1 MSTTG
6 KEFLEELS
14 ALHEVAMSL
23 TERYVHMRK
32 LLDKVLKWYTK
43 NENLQFPDLYSRL
56 VFACEHGHFSAR
68 EQLDIH
74 MMRKNAHLVLL
85 EKLEPTEKIY
95 LHDLTA
101 LAQTIGKLTATGIPL
116 KIRELLIDY
125 QQAREEEKTYVP
137 ESETIVLIRFYVQ
150 NIEEGYFQG
159 QADEVDT
166 LSCKVLY
173 DSVNSPFRESLRLVR
188 PGQVMHLLDCQV
200 MGNEITPQIFITD
213 PDYLLDI
220 SSVAE
225 CIREY
230 GMHPYFYYLNR
241 LQTKET
247 STPILIGNMA
257 NHFLDVFVNAPREQT
272 ISFNDTMKDIFKMY
286 PFDISVN
293 AELDDTERKTR
304 FFDDSRKQFEHIQ
317 HVVREVFPQQHINVE
332 KAVLEPSFICA
343 QLGIQGRLDFL
354 SVSGDNTV
362 VIELKSGKAPFPETR
377 TELVADN
384 HRAQLFLYQ
393 IVIQKVL
400 GIKFKD
406 IHSYLLYSRYADPKA
421 NLRMVKPFLDGVK
434 TVLDIRNQIVALE
447 RRSAEDEQYFEK
459 MMQHLSPGILINRS
473 GQSEKFL
480 QQFIVPQIE
489 AFKKPFQEASAIE
502 RAYFYSFYHFVA
514 KEQFIAKAGVTH
526 YEQSAGHSSVW
537 LSGVDEK
544 LESGEILLD
553 LEIAENLSDHPLP
566 AIRLNIPEYDDNFL
580 PNFRKGDIV
589 ILYQRNTPDDNVTN
603 KQVFRGSIIK
613 ISHEE
618 VTIRLRNRQSNTQFL
633 PEDSLYAIEH
643 DFMDASFGSMYRG
656 LYCFLNANQER
667 KDLLMHQRALQINI
681 SITINKEHLNN
692 DIQNII
698 KKSKQAE
705 DYFLLVGPPG
715 TGKTSVALRSM
726 VDEFYS
732 EPDTNILLLSYTNR
746 AVDEICE
753 SISQITPGIEYIRI
767 GSEFSTDTRF
777 HHRLLQN
784 VIKDHNK
791 REQVKDTLMRCR
803 VFAGTVASISGRSE
817 LFRMKKFQ
825 VAIIDEASQILE
837 PQLIGILTMK
847 HHSNQNAIGK
857 FIMIGDHKQLPAI
870 VVQSP
875 ESSIIKNPLLIQ
887 TGITDRRISLFER
900 LYRYHQHDTDSPHWS
915 MLKKQGRMH
924 PEIADFANNAFY
936 EGQLDI
942 VPTPHQSESLSWTVF
957 DKSHA
962 LQNIIAGK
970 RTAFFTSIKVPED
983 KSFKINS
990 DEVRITS
997 LLLQNIFALYQSNNQ
1012 LFDPI
1017 TSVGIITPYRSQIAL
1032 IRKALH
1038 QLQIPELEKITVDTV
1053 ERYQG
1058 SQRDI
1063 IIYSFCVN
1071 HASQLELLSNHFIE
1085 NEKIIDRKLNVALT
1099 RARKQMFIIGNP
1111 FFLSKDTTFSAMMKH
1126 FLDNNGYFEYIDN
1139 D

>member
-14 ALHEVAMSL
+14 ELHQSL
-23 TERYVHMRK
+23 SPLKERYIQMRRI
-32 LLDKVLKWYTK
+32 LDKVLKWYTK

-56 VFACEHGHFSAR
+56 VFACEHGHFSPK

-74 MMRKNAHLVLL
+74 MMRKNAHLVLMN
-85 EKLEPTEKIY
+85 KLEPAETMYQHDFAALIQSTEK
-95 LHDLTA
+95 LTKA
-101 LAQTIGKLTATGIPL
+101 DIPL
-116 KIRELLIDY
+116 KIRELLIEY
-125 QQAREEEKTYVP
+125 QQIQEDEEKTYIP
-137 ESETIVLIRFYVQ
+137 ESETIALIRFYVQ
-150 NIEEGYFQG
+150 DAGEGFFLG
-159 QADEVDT
+159 QADETDV

-173 DSVNSPFRESLRLVR
+173 DSENSPFRESLRLVR
-188 PGQVMHLLDCQV
+188 PGQIMHLVDCQV
-200 MGNEITPQIFITD
+200 TGNEISPQIFITD

-220 SSVAE
+220 SSVSE

-257 NHFLDVFVNAPREQT
+257 NHFLDVFVHAPRERT
-272 ISFNDTMKDIFKMY
+272 ISFNDTMRDIFKMY

-293 AELDDTERKTR
+293 AELDDTERKAK
-304 FFDDSRKQFEHIQ
+304 FFEDSRKQFEHIQ
-317 HVVREVFPQQHINVE
+317 HVVREVFPQQNIDVSN
-332 KAVLEPSFICA
+332 AVLEPSFICA

-354 SVSGDNTV
+354 SLSDDNTV
-362 VIELKSGKAPFPETR
+362 VIELKSGKAPFPESR

-400 GIKFKD
+400 GVKFKD

-421 NLRMVKPFLDGVK
+421 NLRMVRPYLDGVK
-434 TVLDIRNQIVALE
+434 TILDIRNQIVALE
-447 RRSAEDEQYFEK
+447 RRNAEDEHYFEK
-459 MMQHLSPGILINRS
+459 MIQHLSPGILINRS
-473 GQSEKFL
+473 GQNERFL

-489 AFKKPFQEASAIE
+489 AFRKPFQGANALEL
-502 RAYFYSFYHFVA
+502 AYFYSFYHFVT

-526 YEQSAGHSSVW
+526 YEQSTGHASIW
-537 LSGVDEK
+537 LSEVDDK

-553 LEIAENLSDHPLP
+553 LKIEENLSDQPVP
-566 AIRLNIPEYDDNFL
+566 TIRLNIPEYDDSFL

-589 ILYQRNTPDDNVTN
+589 ILYQRDTPDDNVTN
-603 KQVFRGSIIK
+603 KQIFRGSIIN
-613 ISHEE
+613 ISHKE
-618 VTIRLRNRQSNTQFL
+618 VTIRLRNSQSNTQFL
-633 PEDSLYAIEH
+633 PTDSLYAIEH

-667 KDLLMHQRALQINI
+667 KDLLLHQRTLETDT
-681 SITINKEHLNN
+681 SITLKKEHLNN
-692 DIQNII
+692 DIQII
-698 KKSKQAE
+698 VEKSKQAK

-715 TGKTSVALRSM
+715 TGKTSVALKSM

-753 SISQITPGIEYIRI
+753 SITQITPGIEYIRI
-767 GSEFSTDTRF
+767 GSEFSTDNRF

-784 VIKDHNK
+784 VIKDHSK

-803 VFAGTVASISGRSE
+803 VFVGTVASVSGKSE

-837 PQLIGILTMK
+837 PQLLGILTMK

-875 ESSIIKNPLLIQ
+875 ESSLAGNPLLNEA
-887 TGITDRRISLFER
+887 GITDRRISLFER

-924 PEIADFANNAFY
+924 PEIADFANQAFY
-936 EGQLDI
+936 DGQLDI
-942 VPTPHQSESLSWTVF
+942 VPTPHQSESLSWVSF
-957 DKSHA
+957 DKE
-962 LQNIIAGK
+962 NIWQHFITEK

-990 DEVRITS
+990 DEVRITI
-997 LLLQNIFALYQSNNQ
+997 LLLQNIFALYQSNGQ
-1012 LFDPI
+1012 TFDPI
-1017 TSVGIITPYRSQIAL
+1017 TSVGVITPYRSQIAL
-1032 IRKALH
+1032 IRKAIH

-1071 HASQLELLSNHFIE
+1071 HISQLELLSNHFIE

-1111 FFLSKDTTFSAMMKH
+1111 FFLSQDSIFSAMMKH
-1126 FLDNNGYFEYIDN
+1126 YRERESYFSQ
-1139 D
+1139 